1 MLTLNGCKAAFRLG
15 LLFVAP
21 VLKICNI

>member
-1 MLTLNGCKAAFRLG
+1 LG

-21 VLKICNI
+21 S